1 MTPRLGGCAIASST
15 GLIITLF
22 VHTRLEGAHV
32 NIAAWIASGL
42 LAAAYLFVGGT
53 KVLTPKA
60 RLAENPSM
68 AAAAEALSA
77 TSIKLIGG
85 VEVAGALGLILPW
98 LTGIAPILTPAA
110 AVGLALLQVGAAV
123 FHGRRAEYKQ
133 WPVNAVFLALAV
145 FIAVARTSELVR

>member
-1 MTPRLGGCAIASST
+1 M
-15 GLIITLF
+15 
-22 VHTRLEGAHV
+22 
-32 NIAAWIASGL
+32 NIAVWIASGL

-53 KVLTPKA
+53 KVLTPKE
-60 RLAENPSM
+60 RLAKNPSM

-85 VEVAGALGLILPW
+85 IEVAGALGLILPW
-98 LTGIAPILTPAA
+98 LTGIEPILTPVA

-145 FIAVARTSELVR
+145 FIAAARTAELVR

>member
-1 MTPRLGGCAIASST
+1 
-15 GLIITLF
+15 
-22 VHTRLEGAHV
+22 V
-32 NIAAWIASGL
+32 NIAVWIASGL

-53 KVLTPKA
+53 KLLTPKE
-60 RLAENPSM
+60 RLAKNPSM
-68 AAAAEALSA
+68 AGAAEAFSA

-145 FIAVARTSELVR
+145 FIAGVRISEVVR

>member
-1 MTPRLGGCAIASST
+1 
-15 GLIITLF
+15 
-22 VHTRLEGAHV
+22 V
-32 NIAAWIASGL
+32 NITVWIASGL
-42 LAAAYLFVGGT
+42 LASAYLSDGGT
-53 KVLTPKA
+53 KLLAPKE
-60 RLAENPSM
+60 RLAKNPSM

-85 VEVAGALGLILPW
+85 LEVAGALGLILPW

-145 FIAVARTSELVR
+145 YIAAARTSEVVR

>member
-1 MTPRLGGCAIASST
+1 
-15 GLIITLF
+15 
-22 VHTRLEGAHV
+22 V
-32 NIAAWIASGL
+32 NIAVWIASGL
-42 LAAAYLFVGGT
+42 LAAAYLFVGAT
-53 KVLTPKA
+53 KLLTPKE

-68 AAAAEALSA
+68 AGAAEAFSA

-145 FIAVARTSELVR
+145 FIAVVRISEVVR

>member
-1 MTPRLGGCAIASST
+1 
-15 GLIITLF
+15 LF
-22 VHTRLEGAHV
+22 AHTRLRGAHV
-32 NIAAWIASGL
+32 SIAVWIASGL

-53 KVLTPKA
+53 KLLTPKE

-68 AAAAEALSA
+68 AGAAEAFSA

-145 FIAVARTSELVR
+145 FIAVVRISEVVR

>member
-1 MTPRLGGCAIASST
+1 
-15 GLIITLF
+15 
-22 VHTRLEGAHV
+22 V

-42 LAAAYLFVGGT
+42 LAAAYLFVGGM
-53 KVLTPKA
+53 KLLTPHD
-60 RLAENPSM
+60 RLVENPSM

-85 VEVAGALGLILPW
+85 VEVAGALGLIIPW
-98 LTGIAPILTPAA
+98 LTGVAPILTPAA
-110 AVGLALLQVGAAV
+110 ALGLALLQVGAAV

-145 FIAVARTSELVR
+145 FIAVARASELVR

>member
-1 MTPRLGGCAIASST
+1 MRDPQVRPVGSAP
-15 GLIITLF
+15 LF
-22 VHTRLEGAHV
+22 THTRLRGAHV
-32 NIAAWIASGL
+32 NIAVWIASGL
-42 LAAAYLFVGGT
+42 LAATYLFAGGT
-53 KVLTPKA
+53 KLLTPKE
-60 RLAENPSM
+60 RLATNPSM

-77 TSIKLIGG
+77 TSVKLIGG
-85 VEVAGALGLILPW
+85 LEVAGALGLILPW

-145 FIAVARTSELVR
+145 FIAAARTAEVVR

>member
-1 MTPRLGGCAIASST
+1 M
-15 GLIITLF
+15 
-22 VHTRLEGAHV
+22 
-32 NIAAWIASGL
+32 NIAVWIASGL

-53 KVLTPKA
+53 KLLTPKE

-68 AAAAEALSA
+68 AGAAEAFSA

-98 LTGIAPILTPAA
+98 LTGIARILTPAA

-123 FHGRRAEYKQ
+123 FHGRRGEYKQ

-145 FIAVARTSELVR
+145 FIVVVRISEVVR

>member
-1 MTPRLGGCAIASST
+1 M
-15 GLIITLF
+15 
-22 VHTRLEGAHV
+22 

-53 KVLTPKA
+53 KLLTSKE

-68 AAAAEALSA
+68 AGAAEALSA

-85 VEVAGALGLILPW
+85 VEAAGALGLIVPW

-133 WPVNAVFLALAV
+133 WPVNAVFLAVAV
-145 FIAVARTSELVR
+145 FIAAARTSEIVR